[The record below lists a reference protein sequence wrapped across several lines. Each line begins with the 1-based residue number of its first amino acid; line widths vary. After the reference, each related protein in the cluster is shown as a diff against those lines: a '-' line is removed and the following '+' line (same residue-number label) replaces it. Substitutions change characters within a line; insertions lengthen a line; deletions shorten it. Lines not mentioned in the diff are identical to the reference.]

1 MTNLGASALTS
12 HGKTERMATTAVC
25 TSLLQTLNIIKD
37 LSAEIVLDL
46 HIGENGSEVKNL
58 FVGEF
63 SDAAGWVDVETG

>member
-1 MTNLGASALTS
+1 MTNLGASPLTS
-12 HGKTERMATTAVC
+12 HGETERMATTAVC
-25 TSLLQTLNIIKD
+25 TSLLQTLDIVED

-46 HIGENGSEVKNL
+46 HVGENGSEVEDL